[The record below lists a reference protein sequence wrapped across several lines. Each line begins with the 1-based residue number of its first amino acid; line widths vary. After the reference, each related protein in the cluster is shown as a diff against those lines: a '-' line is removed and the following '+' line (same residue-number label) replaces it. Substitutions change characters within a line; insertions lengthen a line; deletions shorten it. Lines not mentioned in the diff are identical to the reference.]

1 MSVIISSAMKSVH
14 DLVAQ
19 AAEADV
25 PVLLRGES
33 GTGKGV
39 LARLLHARSQRH
51 GGPFV
56 VTSGAILI
64 GGPIA
69 SELFG
74 HARGAFPGAL
84 RATQG
89 RVETANGGTLFLDE
103 VGEVPFAAQA
113 QLLRFLQGG
122 VYERLG
128 ETRTR
133 RADVRIV
140 AATSRDLEADIR
152 GGRFREDLFYSLNVI
167 EIEVPAL
174 RERRED
180 IVPLAREFLEA
191 FADRAQREVP
201 RLTEAVERAFAHYGW
216 PGNVRELRNVI
227 ERALILCPEP
237 ILDLSAFPQHL
248 AVASSA
254 AT

>member
-1 MSVIISSAMKSVH
+1 MSPIISSVMKSVH

-25 PVLLRGES
+25 PVLFRGES

-39 LARLLHARSQRH
+39 LARLLHAQSRRSRS
-51 GGPFV
+51 PFV
-56 VTSGAILI
+56 VTSGAILT

-84 RATQG
+84 RATAGQ
-89 RVETANGGTLFLDE
+89 VEAAVGGTLFLDE

-113 QLLRFLQGG
+113 QLLRLVQEG

-133 RADVRIV
+133 RADVRII
-140 AATSRDLEADIR
+140 AGSSRDLEADIR
-152 GGRFREDLFYSLNVI
+152 GGRFREDLFYCLNVI

-174 RERRED
+174 RQRRED
-180 IVPLAREFLEA
+180 ILPLARQFLET
-191 FADRAQREVP
+191 FTDRAQREVP
-201 RLTEAVERAFAHYGW
+201 RLTEAVERALATYGW

-237 ILDLSAFPQHL
+237 TLDLSAFPGHI
-248 AVASSA
+248 AVAV
-254 AT
+254 

>member
-1 MSVIISSAMKSVH
+1 MSVIMSSTMRSVH

-25 PVLLRGES
+25 PVLFRGES

-39 LARLLHARSQRH
+39 LARLLHAQSHRSR
-51 GGPFV
+51 GPFV
-56 VTSGAILI
+56 VTSGAILT
-64 GGPIA
+64 GGQIA

-84 RATQG
+84 RATPG
-89 RVETANGGTLFLDE
+89 RVEAAVGGTLFLDE
-103 VGEVPFAAQA
+103 VGEVPFPAQA

-133 RADVRIV
+133 RVDVRVI

-152 GGRFREDLFYSLNVI
+152 GGRFREDLFYCLNLI

-180 IVPLAREFLEA
+180 ILPLVHELLETLT
-191 FADRAQREVP
+191 DRAHREVP
-201 RLTEAVERAFAHYGW
+201 TLTESVERALTNYGW

-237 ILDLSAFPQHL
+237 TLDLSAFPGHI
-248 AVASSA
+248 AVAPSR
-254 AT
+254 